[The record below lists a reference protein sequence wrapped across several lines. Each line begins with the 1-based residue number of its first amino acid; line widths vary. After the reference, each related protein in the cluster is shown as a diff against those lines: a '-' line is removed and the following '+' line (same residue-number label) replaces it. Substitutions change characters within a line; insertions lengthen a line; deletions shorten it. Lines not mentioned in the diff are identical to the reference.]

1 MLHARNRAGAWLT
14 PLLFIPLCCQTAF
27 AQTGEVKTDFEE
39 RADIENIIV
48 LGTHV
53 SLEEASAEVA
63 LTPGGIELIDMDE
76 FRKRNV
82 SSLADILRVS
92 PGIWASSPSGDENV
106 FFSSRGSNL
115 DATNYDA
122 NGIKLLQDGLPVTTA
137 DGNNH
142 NRVIDPLSARYAVV
156 ARGAN
161 AMRYGA
167 STLGGAINF
176 VSVTAQDGTG
186 LDLMLS
192 GGSFG
197 QLSGRVTLAEK
208 FGTNDKPFD
217 ALATLEAK
225 QWDGYR
231 EHNEQTRV
239 GFYANAGW
247 QISED
252 LETRIYAT
260 WLDNDQEL
268 PGVLTREQMRENP
281 DQAEAAAVTGN
292 YQINVDTGRVASKT
306 TWQIDS
312 TRRFELGV
320 SLEEQ
325 SLYHPIVDRIMVDF
339 DGPGPAPPVEVF
351 SLLID
356 TDQSNFGATLR
367 YHQQLGYHDLLAGI
381 NYGRSDVEGG
391 NYRNLAGM
399 KNGLTTLID
408 NDASLVEAFL
418 ADRWTLNDRWA
429 LELAAQA
436 VLADR
441 EVRNTDVASGVLT
454 NPQGDYSRIN
464 PRVGAIYQLSGESS
478 LYGNLS
484 QVYEPPTNFQLQDNV
499 AGGDAVLSAMKGT
512 AIEFGTR
519 GSHDFDEQ
527 NNWAWDIALY
537 YTAIDDEILSVDDP
551 LAPGTSLAT
560 NIDATTHAGIEGMV
574 NATISLGDSGQYSLA
589 PLLSLTVNHFEFDD
603 DPIYGNNQLPAAP
616 DYTLRG
622 EFMFDNSSG
631 FYLGPTFDFIG
642 QRYADFANTYV
653 IHSYNLLGFRAGWS
667 GNDWSAT
674 LEINNILDE
683 DYVASHSVRNIA
695 FESDALLSPG
705 APRSAYVTVR
715 WQFD

>member
-1 MLHARNRAGAWLT
+1 MLHTRNRAGAWLT
-14 PLLFIPLCCQTAF
+14 PLLFIPFCQMAF
-27 AQTGEVKTDFEE
+27 AQTGEVNIKTEE
-39 RADIENIIV
+39 RDEIENIIV

-53 SLEEASAEVA
+53 SMEEAAAEVA
-63 LTPGGIELIDMDE
+63 LTPGGIELIDLDE

-92 PGIWASSPSGDENV
+92 PGIWATSPSGDENV

-176 VSVTAQDGTG
+176 VSVTARDGTG
-186 LDLMLS
+186 LDLMLN

-197 QLSGRVTLAEK
+197 QLLGRFTVAEK
-208 FGTNDKPFD
+208 FGAEDNQYD
-217 ALATLEAK
+217 ALATLEVK

-239 GFYANAGW
+239 GIYANAGW
-247 QISED
+247 QVSDD

-260 WLDNDQEL
+260 WLNNDQEL
-268 PGVLTREQMRENP
+268 PGVLTREQMREDPN
-281 DQAEAAAVTGN
+281 QAEAAAVSGN

-312 TRRFELGV
+312 TRRFEFGL

-325 SLYHPIVDRIMVDF
+325 TLYHPIVDRIMVDF

-356 TDQSNFGATLR
+356 TDQSNFGASLR
-367 YHQQLGYHDLLAGI
+367 YNQQMGDHDLLAGI

-399 KNGLTTLID
+399 KNGLSTLID

-429 LELAAQA
+429 LELALQA
-436 VLADR
+436 VLAER
-441 EVRNTDVASGVLT
+441 EVRNTDVENGVLT

-464 PRVGAIYQLSGESS
+464 PRLGAIYQLSGESS

-484 QVYEPPTNFQLQDNV
+484 QVYEPPTNYQLQDNV
-499 AGGDAVLSAMKGT
+499 AGGDAVLNAMKGT

-519 GSHDFDEQ
+519 GSHDFGDQ
-527 NNWAWDIALY
+527 KSWAWDVALY

-551 LAPGTSLAT
+551 QAPGTSLAT
-560 NIDATTHAGIEGMV
+560 NIDDTTHAGIEGMV
-574 NATISLGDSGQYSLA
+574 NATFSLGDSGRHSLA

-603 DPIYGNNQLPAAP
+603 DPIYANNQLPAAP

-622 EFMFDNSSG
+622 EIMYDNSAG

-642 QRYADFANTYV
+642 QRYADFTNTYV

-667 GNDWSAT
+667 GSDWNAT
-674 LEINNILDE
+674 LEINNILDKN
-683 DYVASHSVRNIA
+683 YVASHSVRNIA
-695 FESDALLSPG
+695 FESDAILSPG
-705 APRSAYVTVR
+705 APRAAYVTVR